1 MATLSSLYKQSP
13 LPEAGLVS
21 VVAYVVYIAT
31 CAPSLM
37 YTDAG
42 ELSAVAHTFGV
53 AHPTGYP
60 LFTLITHCWTL
71 LWHGVYSLNVLAGLW
86 VACSVG
92 ILYVAQRNLLEHLFD
107 DDASSLATRLAS
119 GTSSL
124 LLAFSTIVWSQA
136 TSIEVYSLQ
145 LLLTSLALL
154 TAVNS
159 VTKPEQGARWTLMLG
174 LVAGCMIANHLSS
187 VFLLPG
193 LAVVWLASERGEK
206 LRSWYLLLLPALIGV
221 ALYLVLP
228 LRSAQHPELN
238 WGMVHRNWDA
248 FLYHVKGTQF
258 GVWMFSDKEAVKA
271 NWLIFRSL
279 LTNHMLWVGFI
290 PLVWGLWALLKAQRA
305 LACGLLLIVAGNL
318 GISLGYAIPDID
330 PYFLPSII
338 VASVFVA
345 IGLRAALIRIP
356 HQAHLALLVLPAAA
370 GIMHY
375 AYNDKSSHQAVPG
388 YTAWMLS
395 NAEPNAIILTRQW
408 DYFCSAA
415 WYEQRVMKTRPD
427 VTIIDKELLRR
438 TWYAPYLLQLY
449 PETIGRATTEINAYL
464 PLLQEFERDADEFMA
479 AGKSRDIQP
488 RFVEMLNALIEH
500 NVDRPIYITPE
511 LLNDEPGF
519 AVGWEKIP
527 AGPMV
532 RLFKPGTAYVQ
543 RDRTDGLAVAV
554 ATLKH
559 PRERLDTALRETVLS
574 GIATMAFYRLDGK
587 QDTAGFRRYRDIAR
601 DLHPTSPITA
611 QLEQVGRELRN
622 D

>member
-21 VVAYVVYIAT
+21 VVAFVVYIAT

-42 ELSAVAHTFGV
+42 ELAAVAHTFGV

-71 LWHGVYSLNVLAGLW
+71 IWQGVYGLNVLAAVW
-86 VACSVG
+86 VAASVG
-92 ILYVAQRNLLEHLFD
+92 TLYLAQRALVGMIFGEEETSSPARIACA
-107 DDASSLATRLAS
+107 ASSLT
-119 GTSSL
+119 
-124 LLAFSTIVWSQA
+124 LAFSTIVWAQA

-145 LLLTSLALL
+145 LLLTSLALWS
-154 TAVNS
+154 AVQS
-159 VTKPEQGARWTLMLG
+159 VTDADRAAQWSVLTG
-174 LVAGCMIANHLSS
+174 LFAGCMMANHLSS
-187 VFLLPG
+187 VFILPG
-193 LAVVWLASERGEK
+193 LGIVWLAANRQQK
-206 LRSWYLLLLPALIGV
+206 LRSWYVLVLPALAGV

-248 FLYHVKGTQF
+248 FVYHVKGTQF
-258 GVWMFSDKEAVKA
+258 GVWMFSDKAAVKA
-271 NWLIFRSL
+271 NWSIFRAL
-279 LTNHMLWVGFI
+279 LTNHMLWIGFI
-290 PLVWGLWALLKAQRA
+290 PLVWGLWTLLKTERH
-305 LACGLLLIVAGNL
+305 LAIGLILFVIGNL

-330 PYFLPSII
+330 PYFLPTSI
-338 VASVFVA
+338 VASVLTA
-345 IGLRAALIRIP
+345 IGLRAALM
-356 HQAHLALLVLPAAA
+356 HLPARLRVALLVLPVTAC
-370 GIMHY
+370 IMHY
-375 AYNDKSSHQAVPG
+375 DHNDKSSHQAVPG
-388 YTAWMLS
+388 YTAWMLA
-395 NAEPNAIILTRQW
+395 NAEPNAIIITRQW

-415 WYEQRVMKTRPD
+415 WYEQRVMKTRTD

-449 PETIGRATTEINAYL
+449 PATIGRATVAINAYM
-464 PLLQEFERDADEFMA
+464 PLLQEFERDADEFMS
-479 AGKSRDIQP
+479 AGKSREIQP
-488 RFVEMLNALIEH
+488 RFVEMLNAIIEL
-500 NVDRPIYITPE
+500 NADRPIYITPE

-519 AVGWEKIP
+519 AIGWEKIP

-543 RDRTDGLAVAV
+543 RDRSDGLAVAV
-554 ATLKH
+554 AALKQ

-601 DLHPTSPITA
+601 NLHPASPITG
-611 QLEQVGRELRN
+611 QLEQVAR
-622 D
+622 